1 MALEYRDVW
10 GQIGRDDL
18 AKRLAEAESK
28 LVEAKERIAQLEHA
42 LASRVVIEQ
51 AKGVLAERLSISI
64 GEAFDILRYAAR
76 SHRTKLH
83 EVARGVIEEGRT
95 PAPVV
100 VAIARASR
108 VRAASMLEVT
118 EAQLERKEQL
128 TAMLREQKKRRAQ
141 AQKEKE
147 G

>member
-1 MALEYRDVW
+1 MSLEFRDVW
-10 GQIGRDDL
+10 EQNGRDGLDG
-18 AKRLAEAESK
+18 KLAEAESK
-28 LVEAKERIAQLEHA
+28 LVEANERIAQLEQA

-64 GEAFDILRYAAR
+64 GEAFDLLRYAAR

-83 EVARGVIEEGRT
+83 EIARSVVEEGRT

-108 VRAASMLEVT
+108 VRAASMLEVS

-128 TAMLREQKKRRAQ
+128 ATMLQEQRERRAR
-141 AQKEKE
+141 AQKETE